1 MLTNPLVGLR
11 ALGQSVWID
20 YIHRDLLAGGGLTH
34 LIEQDGVCGMTSN
47 PPIFEHAI
55 AHGAS
60 YDAQIQALAGAGRSP
75 LEIYEAL
82 SQRDV
87 QQAADQFRGVYDS
100 TRGSDGYV
108 SLEVNPHLAHD
119 SAGTIAEG
127 KRLWRLLDRPNV
139 FIKVPATVEGLTAIR
154 ELISEGINVNVTLLF
169 ALARYRA
176 VIDAYLEGLEARM
189 RLGLPLAQIACVA
202 SFFVSRIDALV
213 DPALDALIAAG
224 DARAQQARAA
234 RGRVAIANAKLA
246 YQMYRH
252 VFAHERFGVL
262 AARGAR
268 LQRLLWASTSTK
280 DPLFSDVKY
289 VEALIGADTI
299 NTMPLETLDAY
310 RDHGQPEPRLTLD
323 LHEAR
328 TVIEGL
334 SALDIDFDAVTAR
347 LEVEAIA
354 KFNGPFDALVASI
367 AAKHVGVSVA

>member
-20 YIHRDLLAGGGLTH
+20 YIHRDLLAGGALAQ
-34 LIEQDGVCGMTSN
+34 LIDQDGVCGMTSN
-47 PPIFEHAI
+47 PAIFEHAI

-60 YDAQIQALAGAGRSP
+60 YDADIHALSSAGRSP
-75 LEIYEAL
+75 LEIYEAV

-87 QQAADQFRGVYDS
+87 QQAADQFRAVYDT
-100 TRGSDGYV
+100 TRGGDGYV

-139 FIKVPATVEGLTAIR
+139 FIKVPATIEGLVAIR

-169 ALARYRA
+169 ALTRYRA

-189 RLGLPLAQIACVA
+189 RRGLPLAPIACVA

-213 DPALDALIAAG
+213 DPQLDALIAG
-224 DARAQQARAA
+224 GNARAQQARAA

-246 YQMYRH
+246 YQMHRH
-252 VFAHERFGVL
+252 VFAHERFALL

-268 LQRLLWASTSTK
+268 VQRLLWASTSTK
-280 DPLFSDVKY
+280 DPLYSDVKY

-310 RDHGQPEPRLTLD
+310 RDHGQPEPRLTFD
-323 LHEAR
+323 LQEAR
-328 TVIEGL
+328 CVIEGL
-334 SALDIDFDAVTAR
+334 SELGIDFDAVTAR
-347 LEVEAIA
+347 LELEGIA
-354 KFNGPFDALVASI
+354 KFNGPFDSLVASI
-367 AAKHVGVSVA
+367 AAKHAGAAVA